1 MSYINQEDG
10 TYTLSNDEA
19 WDVTIAAT
27 VRITVRI
34 TDLSQK
40 AFDDLSAEDI
50 AEAIREE
57 YDLDA
62 EVTDFDVLEMEA
74 SE

>member
-1 MSYINQEDG
+1 MSYINQDDG
-10 TYTLSNDEA
+10 TYTLSNNEA
-19 WDVTIAAT
+19 WDVTIEAT
-27 VRITVRI
+27 VRVTVRI

-40 AFDDLSAEDI
+40 AFDDLTAEDI

>member
-1 MSYINQEDG
+1 MSYINQDDG

-19 WDVTIAAT
+19 WDVTIEAT
-27 VRITVRI
+27 VRVTVRI

-40 AFDDLSAEDI
+40 AFDDLSAEDV